1 MVQDETKKIEKEKK
15 VRKILFHFWLFSF
28 PLFADVT
35 TTMINFLTLCFIG
48 TLYKLDSKHTILSMG
63 KIEEKLEGMGI
74 EIPTVTPSQGEIV
87 VIFLIFITRIE
98 I

>member
-1 MVQDETKKIEKEKK
+1 
-15 VRKILFHFWLFSF
+15 
-28 PLFADVT
+28 
-35 TTMINFLTLCFIG
+35 MINFLTLCFIG
-48 TLYKLDSKHTILSMG
+48 TLYRLDSKHTILSMG

-87 VIFLIFITRIE
+87 VIFLIFITRISIE

>member
-28 PLFADVT
+28 PLFPDVT